1 MAFEIASSFL
11 AYATL
16 ILLSFALGVGVLWAL
31 KVRRADNPFFYILE
45 RAAFGFFLLTCGF
58 AAIKT
63 GFQTSLLAAVPTFVF
78 ILRFRRLPQ
87 RPSLHIPRKVLLLL
101 PFIAVLNYGV
111 YFTATYPPY
120 FAVETSH
127 GPAFRTLHYD
137 DTYAAHAASSIVASG
152 VETWAVATN
161 VLLPNFPS
169 PPRPYHYLELWS
181 AGLATVIFP
190 ISAVSA
196 LGLCVYPLFTFLI
209 SLVFAAL
216 IFRSAIR
223 HWRLLAALS
232 PLVLLVSYTFSSP
245 AFVQLCQSL
254 FGLHLFVSMYSV
266 NIVGAAFAGKFLY
279 VILIALVAT
288 YYLMQR
294 NYLFAMLL
302 LGLGASLYTTVMP
315 LFLLACVV
323 IFCYCW
329 VAHRPVCIHSLRH
342 MPFVVL
348 PFLYFVA
355 FYVLLGTTD
364 VQYGETRKFS
374 DFLSQDFILQSVKTA
389 VGTLKGHMVPLLYN
403 GIWVFLLPVLLLKD
417 TKKLLVIGVIGCFL
431 IFMSFWM
438 VELNTGYTNSYQIGL
453 IGMRALLTSFFCY
466 VSYRLISHQV
476 LRHRKWLM
484 GAMAVLFV
492 SSAAATLGANA
503 DMNRGF
509 ELRYAADFVA
519 RVQALDPP
527 NPVGVSFFA
536 TEKYNEFNIFS
547 HFYHDANYL
556 RFNRHIV
563 GLIPLNTHNAL
574 RLPNLREHIRRK
586 MQAHI
591 DRSVIDWY
599 HKKQLALNPAS
610 TFDDSKLAFLKAYKI
625 NVVHADAPASLP
637 AGFHTLPVS
646 DSIHDPISKNTLY
659 ILTW

>member
-1 MAFEIASSFL
+1 MIVEITLSFL

-16 ILLSFALGVGVLWAL
+16 LLLSFALGAGVLWAL

-45 RAAFGFFLLTCGF
+45 RTAFGFFLLTCCF
-58 AAIKT
+58 ALIKT
-63 GFQTSLLAAVPTFVF
+63 GFQTSLLAGVPTLVF
-78 ILRFRRLPQ
+78 ILLYRRLPE
-87 RPSLHIPRKVLLLL
+87 RPSLHIPRKVLVLL
-101 PFIAVLNYGV
+101 PFIAVLNFGV
-111 YFTATYPPY
+111 YFTVTYPPY

-137 DTYAAHAASSIVASG
+137 DTYAAHAASSMVASG

-161 VLLPNFPS
+161 VLLPDFSS

-181 AGLATVIFP
+181 AGLVTIIFP
-190 ISAVSA
+190 VSAVSA
-196 LGLCVYPLFTFLI
+196 LGLCIYPLFTFLI
-209 SLVFAAL
+209 ALLFAAL
-216 IFRSAIR
+216 IFQSAIK
-223 HWRLLAALS
+223 HWRLVAALS

-279 VILIALVAT
+279 VMLMALVAT

-294 NYLFAMLL
+294 NYLFALLL

-315 LFLLACVV
+315 FFLLACVA
-323 IFCYCW
+323 IFCYFW
-329 VAHRPVCIHSLRH
+329 VADRAGCLHSLRH
-342 MPFVVL
+342 LPFVAL
-348 PFLYFVA
+348 PFIYFVA
-355 FYVLLGTTD
+355 FYLLMGTTD
-364 VQYGETRKFS
+364 VQYGETPKGR
-374 DFLSQDFILQSVKTA
+374 DFLSVGFLFQSLMNA
-389 VGTLKGHMVPLLYN
+389 ALSLKNQMVPLLYN

-417 TKKLLVIGVIGCFL
+417 FKKFL
-431 IFMSFWM
+431 ILGCIGLFLLILTFG
-438 VELNTGYTNSYQIGL
+438 VVVLNKGLTNSYQIGL
-453 IGMRALLTSFFCY
+453 IAMRALLASFLCY
-466 VSYRLISHQV
+466 VSYRLLSHQV

-610 TFDDSKLAFLKAYKI
+610 TYDDSKLAFLKAYKI

-637 AGFHTLPVS
+637 AGFHALPVS